1 MIRYAE
7 CVRGW
12 LRHEGD
18 EYPVDLADLDVEVR
32 QGCLPASAAL
42 RYDPWTRGEF
52 LRLCDIPELAG
63 AFDTPDARFADH
75 LRIRRWTWL
84 TAALTVLIVV
94 AALLQVTLASL
105 DIPQASTLLSW
116 TFGQWMVGLEPTLLD
131 GRWWT
136 PWTAQLTHADL
147 LHAVFNAPIIAYC
160 GYRVEQALAPSG
172 TLAVVCAAVLGGA
185 VLIIGFDS
193 IPVIGSSIIAYGL
206 WGAQIAIGLRM
217 GEAIPAA
224 LRGRYGMGNLI
235 FFAPLYA
242 AGLFSPDVSH
252 LGHAGGL
259 LGGGLVALFLS
270 AESMAPLAE
279 QQRWRLRVV
288 CLSGLLALSPVL
300 LLALAARVPA
310 LAYAPYQEVTVSDAG
325 VSLSLP
331 VRFAEHPVSVGGV
344 SGWRASVNGSEPI
357 FADLFLMTDQ
367 SATSS
372 AWLADWWG
380 RQLGGTVTIAAAP
393 QPLRAGWM
401 VHALSAHTE
410 EHGVIRIIEH
420 QLQRGRWLLRA
431 GYYLRPQ
438 ASAVAGREAL
448 YQHVLT
454 TIEVHEPPTL
464 LASLERLERN
474 PTSPSMRYDYASE
487 LHRLGRVSEADA
499 AYGALDSREDGWQWE
514 AARAR
519 LQLWLEYP
527 DVAGLE
533 QRDWLLGYLD
543 EAPGIDATLHRR
555 GLQWLVARGDCTTAR
570 RQIHSLSG
578 TPGSIQTAEPELLSE
593 LTDILTPCLP
603 APEDGVLEGGEERAL
618 QPEHH

>member
-1 MIRYAE
+1 
-7 CVRGW
+7 VRGW

-18 EYPVDLADLDVEVR
+18 EYPVDLADLDVEIR
-32 QGCLPASAAL
+32 QGMLPGSAEL
-42 RYDPWTRGEF
+42 RYDPWTRGDF
-52 LRLCDIPELAG
+52 RHLSDIPELSE
-63 AFDTPDARFADH
+63 AFDAPDARFAAH
-75 LRIRRWTWL
+75 LRTRRRPWFT
-84 TAALTVLIVV
+84 TTLTVIIV
-94 AALLQVTLASL
+94 AAAIIQVSLGALRLPEASALLAR
-105 DIPQASTLLSW
+105 

-147 LHAVFNAPIIAYC
+147 LHALFNAPIIAYC

-172 TLAVVCAAVLGGA
+172 TLAVVCAAVVGGA

-217 GEAIPAA
+217 GEAIPED

-242 AGLFSPDVSH
+242 ASLFNPDVSH

-259 LGGGLVALFLS
+259 IGGGLVAVMLS
-270 AESMAPLAE
+270 AETMAPAA
-279 QQRWRLRVV
+279 QRIRWRLRVV

-310 LAYAPYQEVTVSDAG
+310 LAYAPYQEATVTEAG

-331 VRFAEHPVSVGGV
+331 VRFAEHPISVGGMA
-344 SGWRASVNGSEPI
+344 GWRASVNSSEPI
-357 FADLFLMTDQ
+357 FADLFLMENE
-367 SATSS
+367 SATTPE
-372 AWLADWWG
+372 WLAEWWG
-380 RQLGGTVTIAAAP
+380 RSLSGTATIDDAPEPLGP
-393 QPLRAGWM
+393 GWT
-401 VHALSAHTE
+401 VHALSVQTADQGT
-410 EHGVIRIIEH
+410 VRVIEH
-420 QLQRGRWLLRA
+420 QHQRGRWLVRA
-431 GYYLRPQ
+431 GYYLRPR

-448 YQHVLT
+448 YRHALT

-464 LASLERLERN
+464 LASQERLERN
-474 PTSPSMRYDYASE
+474 PTSPSMLYNYARE
-487 LHRLGRVSEADA
+487 LHRLGRVSEADTV
-499 AYGALDSREDGWQWE
+499 YGKLDTRSDGWQWD

-527 DVAGLE
+527 DAADIE
-533 QRDWLLGYLD
+533 RRDWLLGYLD

-555 GLQWLVARGDCTTAR
+555 GMQWLVARGDCATAR
-570 RQIHSLSG
+570 RQIRRLSG
-578 TPGSIQTAEPELLSE
+578 NPESSLTAEPELIAELADLLSPCRDGSGGGP
-593 LTDILTPCLP
+593 LT
-603 APEDGVLEGGEERAL
+603 VGEAFPLR
-618 QPEHH
+618 PDHH

>member
-1 MIRYAE
+1 VIRYAGW
-7 CVRGW
+7 VRGW

-32 QGCLPASAAL
+32 QGVLPESAAL
-42 RYDPWTRGEF
+42 RYDPWTRGDF
-52 LRLCDIPELAG
+52 HRLCDIPELAE
-63 AFDTPDARFADH
+63 AFDAPDARFAEH
-75 LRIRRWTWL
+75 LRARRWTWL
-84 TAALTVLIVV
+84 TAALTVLIFG
-94 AALLQVTLASL
+94 AALLQITLASIK
-105 DIPQASTLLSW
+105 IPEASALLSR

-217 GEAIPAA
+217 GEAIPRA

-259 LGGGLVALFLS
+259 LGGGLVALCLS
-270 AESMAPLAE
+270 AESMAPRAE

-288 CLSGLLALSPVL
+288 CLSGLLALAPVL
-300 LLALAARVPA
+300 LLAVAARIPA
-310 LAYAPYQEVTVSDAG
+310 LVYAPYQQVTVADAG
-325 VSLSLP
+325 VSLHLP
-331 VRFAEHPVSVGGV
+331 GRFAAHPISVSGV

-357 FADLFLMTDQ
+357 FADLFLMEDQ
-367 SATSS
+367 SATSP

-380 RQLGGTVTIAAAP
+380 RQLGGTATIDASP
-393 QPLRAGWM
+393 EPLRAGWM
-401 VHALSAHTE
+401 VHALSVHTE
-410 EHGVIRIIEH
+410 DRGVIRIVEH
-420 QLQRGRWLLRA
+420 QLQRGRWLVRA

-438 ASAVAGREAL
+438 ASAVAGREIL
-448 YQHVLT
+448 YQHALA
-454 TIEVHEPPTL
+454 TIAVHEPPTL

-474 PTSPSMRYDYASE
+474 PASPSMRYDYARE
-487 LHRLGRVSEADA
+487 LHRVGRTSDADA
-499 AYGALDSREDGWQWE
+499 AYGALDSREDGWQWD

-527 DVAGLE
+527 DAAGLE

-543 EAPGIDATLHRR
+543 AAPGIDATLHRR
-555 GLQWLVARGDCTTAR
+555 GLQWLVTQGDCTTAR
-570 RQIHSLSG
+570 RQLQRLSG
-578 TPGSIQTAEPELLSE
+578 TPGSIQAAEPALLSE
-593 LTDILTPCLP
+593 LTDLLTPCR
-603 APEDGVLEGGEERAL
+603 AASGEGTTEDHAAHALRAD
-618 QPEHH
+618 HD